1 LDVNFLE
8 RKIMEE
14 LIRQITERTG
24 ISDEQAQQAVS
35 MAFGFVKDKLP
46 EPIASQ
52 LEGFLGGSGG
62 DASGILGQVQQLG
75 NLGGLFG
82 GQE

>member
-1 LDVNFLE
+1 
-8 RKIMEE
+8 MEE

-24 ISDEQAQQAVS
+24 ISEEQAQQAVS
-35 MAFGFVKDKLP
+35 MVVGFAKDKLP

-52 LEGFLGGSGG
+52 LEGFLGASGG

-82 GQE
+82 GKE